1 MSTGRLGRDLRLAD
15 LDLGSDLINTIS
27 GDLQTIDDEYNL
39 AQALIL
45 RLKTWQGELADLGHE
60 SYGSRL
66 HELIG
71 EPNNESTRELVEI
84 YTRDCVSQDPR
95 VREVVSVNVD
105 SVPSDPNKLNV
116 SMSVIA
122 IESDN
127 VLNIVYPFYLEVA

>member
-45 RLKTWQGELADLGHE
+45 RLKTWQGELADLGHD

-105 SVPSDPNKLNV
+105 SVPSDPNRVNV

>member
-39 AQALIL
+39 AQALII
-45 RLKTWQGELADLGHE
+45 RLKTWQGELAELGHE

-71 EPNNESTRELVEI
+71 EPNNDSTRELVEI
-84 YTRDCVSQDPR
+84 YTRDCISQDPR
-95 VREVVSVNVD
+95 VREVESVNVE
-105 SVPSDPNKLNV
+105 SVPSDPNRLNV

>member
-60 SYGSRL
+60 S
-66 HELIG
+66 
-71 EPNNESTRELVEI
+71 
-84 YTRDCVSQDPR
+84 R
-95 VREVVSVNVD
+95 VRDVVSVNVN
-105 SVPSDPNKLNV
+105 SVPSDPNRLNV

>member
-105 SVPSDPNKLNV
+105 SVPSDPNRLNV

>member
-105 SVPSDPNKLNV
+105 SVPSDPNRLSV

-127 VLNIVYPFYLEVA
+127 ILNIVYPFYLEVA